1 MSATLKYEENKIG
14 LSPTKTNHNRRTLHQ
29 ATLFAQPTPLEE
41 EIALH
46 PKKYL
51 LSKTDPFD
59 NIEYCNSYFCEVTG
73 YRESELIGKPHSI
86 VRHPDMPAAIFE
98 LLWDYLSKRKP
109 IPMFFKNLAKDGRYY
124 WTFCEIN
131 VKVNRAID
139 EVEGFFGYQ
148 QAAPK
153 HALPTVEALYQK
165 LHAIEKESGSE
176 ASYKYLRAYLQERE
190 QTWETYVHEI
200 VNTSFVKRLQRL
212 FTNKNRNETV
222 LTS

>member
-1 MSATLKYEENKIG
+1 MSATLKYGEKKIS
-14 LSPTKTNHNRRTLHQ
+14 LSPSKTDHNRRTLHQ
-29 ATLFAQPTPLEE
+29 ATLFAQPTPLKE

-51 LSKTDPFD
+51 LSKTDPFG

-73 YRESELIGKPHSI
+73 YHESELIGKPHSI

-98 LLWDYLSKRKP
+98 LLWDHLSKRKP

-131 VKVNRAID
+131 VKINRAID

-165 LHAIEKESGSE
+165 LHAIEKESGNE

-190 QTWETYVHEI
+190 QTWAVYIEEI
-200 VNTSFVKRLQRL
+200 VNTSFAKKLRRL
-212 FTNKNRNETV
+212 FFSNNRNDTL